1 MFQEK
6 VIVIVDPI
14 IDFGIMVVNQNLQV
28 RGIGLFSMVLTV
40 EEN

>member
-14 IDFGIMVVNQNLQV
+14 IDFGIKVVNQNLQG